1 MRAVP
6 SDMYCHKQDKIAL
19 EKLKAIPG
27 FKLVLKKYMEI
38 FQESFM
44 EGLNMATKVQ
54 LSKDQMPEIYNILPP
69 ICEILGIE
77 EPQFYLQMD
86 PNPNAYTM
94 GDTII
99 SVTVT
104 SGLINT
110 MTQEELKAVIAHEC
124 GHIACHHVLYHSM
137 ASILL
142 SAAANSFGFL
152 TLPIELALT
161 AWSRWSEFSA
171 DRAAAIV
178 MEGSEHVENTMM
190 KLAGG
195 LNDITQKLNKELYMK
210 QAEAYQDMID
220 NSKWNKLMHLL
231 ATIGNDHPLTAV
243 RAYEINKWCKSEDFE
258 KIIEFMK

>member
-44 EGLNMATKVQ
+44 EGLNMATKVR

-110 MTQEELKAVIAHEC
+110 MTQQ
-124 GHIACHHVLYHSM
+124 
-137 ASILL
+137 
-142 SAAANSFGFL
+142 
-152 TLPIELALT
+152 LT
-161 AWSRWSEFSA
+161 ALVF
-171 DRAAAIV
+171 
-178 MEGSEHVENTMM
+178 
-190 KLAGG
+190 
-195 LNDITQKLNKELYMK
+195 
-210 QAEAYQDMID
+210 
-220 NSKWNKLMHLL
+220 
-231 ATIGNDHPLTAV
+231 
-243 RAYEINKWCKSEDFE
+243 
-258 KIIEFMK
+258 